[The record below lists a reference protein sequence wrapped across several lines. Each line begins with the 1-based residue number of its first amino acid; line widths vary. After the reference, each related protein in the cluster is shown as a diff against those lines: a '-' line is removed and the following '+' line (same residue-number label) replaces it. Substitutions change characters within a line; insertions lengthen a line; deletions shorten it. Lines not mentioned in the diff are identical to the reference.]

1 MRPAALFL
9 LASLP
14 LAAQVPE
21 RRWSFDL
28 HGLPATM
35 EGNFQGTVDGNAIA
49 LDLKNDLA
57 LGKDKTKP
65 GLSIEY
71 QGHRFGLAL
80 SADEQ
85 DYKGNALITRPVT
98 LNGTTY
104 QVNTRVDS
112 QIKLKSYDLNWTI
125 RALTWEQAWIGVDL
139 GIHGWDLDMSVT
151 GTEQTTLQPR
161 SAAEKITVPI
171 PQLGLS
177 LGGKAFGDRMVGR
190 ASFHLLKY
198 KDATYHR
205 WQGDLRY
212 FPLPWVGLRAFL
224 DSETFDVPK
233 GSIKDD
239 LVFNVDHN
247 GAGFGVVFR
256 F

>member
-1 MRPAALFL
+1 MRRAALFL

-28 HGLPATM
+28 HGLPATL
-35 EGNFQGTVDGNAIA
+35 EGNFQGTVDSQPIA

-57 LGKDKTKP
+57 LGKDRTKP
-65 GLSIEY
+65 GLGLEY
-71 QGHRFGLAL
+71 QGTRFGLAV

-85 DYKGNALITRPVT
+85 DYKGSAVVTRTVS
-98 LNGTTY
+98 LNGQDY
-104 QVNTRVDS
+104 PASTRVDS
-112 QIKLKSYDLNWTI
+112 QVKLKSYDLNWTI
-125 RALTWEQAWIGVDL
+125 RILTWQQAWIGVDL
-139 GIHGWDLDMSVT
+139 GAHVWDLDMTASGVLT
-151 GTEQTTLQPR
+151 GDATPTT
-161 SAAEKITVPI
+161 AAQKIAVPI
-171 PQLGLS
+171 PQAGAS
-177 LGGKAFGDRMVGR
+177 VGGRGFSDRIVGR
-190 ASFHLLKY
+190 ASFHFLRY
-198 KDATYHR
+198 KGASYRR

-224 DSETFDVPK
+224 EDESFEVPQ

-239 LVFNVDHN
+239 LIFEVNRT